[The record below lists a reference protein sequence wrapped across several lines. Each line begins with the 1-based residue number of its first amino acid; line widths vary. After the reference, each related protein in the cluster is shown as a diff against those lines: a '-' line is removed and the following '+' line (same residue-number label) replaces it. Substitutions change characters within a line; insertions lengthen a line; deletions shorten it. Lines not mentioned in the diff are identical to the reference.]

1 MKIAVNTRLLLP
13 NRIDGIAR
21 FTYESLKLITQKY
34 PEHQFYFF
42 FDRPFSDEFIFSEN
56 IIPIVIGPQARHPF
70 LFYWWFQF
78 SVSKQLNKIKPDL
91 FLSPD
96 GFLSLN
102 TNVKS
107 LPVIHDINFVH
118 YKKNT
123 PWLVSK
129 YYNYFFPKF
138 AKKAN
143 RIATVSNFSA
153 KDISINFGIDSNKI
167 DVVFNGVS
175 EVFKPISD
183 ESIKQNI
190 RQKYSESKLYFIAV
204 SSIHPRKN
212 IAGLLK
218 AFNQFKTESNNEY
231 KLILVGDSYFWD
243 KEMTEQLKQ
252 MSFKNDVI
260 FTGRINDN
268 ELAKLMA
275 SASALVYVPF
285 FEGFGI
291 PILEAFKSEIPVISS
306 NTSSLPEVYGDAAL
320 AVNPSS
326 TNEIEDAMQVIV
338 SNKELRNNLVE
349 RGKIQLQKYSWQKTA
364 DLLWQSMLKT
374 INNA

>member
-21 FTYESLKLITQKY
+21 FTFETLKLITQKY

-70 LFYWWFQF
+70 LFYWWFEF
-78 SVSKQLNKIKPDL
+78 SISKQLKKIKPDL

-118 YKKNT
+118 YKKNI

-138 AKKAN
+138 AKKAS
-143 RIATVSNFSA
+143 RIVTVSNFSA
-153 KDISINFGIDSNKI
+153 KDISMNFGIDSNKI

-175 EVFKPISD
+175 DIFKPIND
-183 ESIKQNI
+183 ELIKQNT
-190 RQKYSESKLYFIAV
+190 RQKYSESKQFFIAV

-218 AFNQFKTESNNEY
+218 AFNQFKTESNNEH

-252 MSFKNDVI
+252 MDFKKDVV
-260 FTGRINDN
+260 FTGKINDE

-275 SASALVYVPF
+275 SASAMLYVPF

-326 TNEIEDAMQVIV
+326 TNEIAEAMQNIV
-338 SNKELRNNLVE
+338 NNNELRNNLVE
-349 RGKIQLQKYSWQKTA
+349 KGKIQLQKYSWQKTA

>member
-13 NRIDGIAR
+13 NRIDGISR
-21 FTYESLKLITQKY
+21 FAYETLLLITQQH

-42 FDRPFSDEFIFSEN
+42 FDRDFDSKFIFSKN

-70 LFYWWFQF
+70 LFYWWFEF
-78 SVSKQLNKIKPDL
+78 SVTKQLKKIKPDL

-96 GFLSLN
+96 GFLSLC

-118 YKKNT
+118 YKKNI

-129 YYNYFFPKF
+129 YYNYFFRKF
-138 AKKAN
+138 AQKAT

-153 KDISINFGIDSNKI
+153 KDIAANFDIDINKI
-167 DVVFNGVS
+167 DVVYNGISSIFEPIKNEILKQETINKYAQGNPYFVS
-175 EVFKPISD
+175 I
-183 ESIKQNI
+183 
-190 RQKYSESKLYFIAV
+190 

-212 IAGLLK
+212 ITGLLK
-218 AFNQFKTESNNEY
+218 AFNAFKSAGNTTH
-231 KLILVGDSYFWD
+231 KLILVGESYFWNT
-243 KEMTEQLKQ
+243 EMKSALSE

-260 FTGRINDN
+260 FTGKVSDK
-268 ELAKLMA
+268 ELANIVA
-275 SASALVYVPF
+275 SAQAMLYIPF

-291 PILEAFKSEIPVISS
+291 PVLEAFKSEVPLIVS
-306 NTSSLPEVYGDAAL
+306 NTSSLPEVYGNAAL
-320 AVNPSS
+320 AVNPLAIE
-326 TNEIEDAMQVIV
+326 EIANAMR
-338 SNKELRNNLVE
+338 KLVE
-349 RGKIQLQKYSWQKTA
+349 DKNLRADLVNKGKLQLQKFSWQKTA

>member
-1 MKIAVNTRLLLP
+1 LKIAVNTRLLLP

-118 YKKNT
+118 YKKNIA
-123 PWLVSK
+123 WLVSK

-153 KDISINFGIDSNKI
+153 NDISINFGIDSGKI

-175 EVFKPISD
+175 DVFKPISD
-183 ESIKQNI
+183 ESIKQNT
-190 RQKYSESKLYFIAV
+190 RKKFSESKPFFIAV

-218 AFNQFKTESNNEY
+218 AFNQFKTESNNEH
-231 KLILVGDSYFWD
+231 KLILVGDSYFWN
-243 KEMTEQLKQ
+243 KEMTEQLEQMNFKQ
-252 MSFKNDVI
+252 DVV
-260 FTGRINDN
+260 FTGKINDE

-275 SASALVYVPF
+275 TASALVYVPF

-291 PILEAFKSEIPVISS
+291 PVLEAFQSEIPVISS

-320 AVNPSS
+320 AVNPLS
-326 TNEIEDAMQVIV
+326 TNEIANAMQNIV
-338 SNKELRNNLVE
+338 SNNELKNNLVE
-349 RGKIQLQKYSWQKTA
+349 KGKAQLQKYSWQKTA